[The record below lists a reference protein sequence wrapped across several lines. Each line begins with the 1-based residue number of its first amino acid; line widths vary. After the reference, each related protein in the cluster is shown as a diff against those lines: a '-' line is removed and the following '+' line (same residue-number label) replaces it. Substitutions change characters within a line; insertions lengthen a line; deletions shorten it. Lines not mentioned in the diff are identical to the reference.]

1 MKRCQHTRH
10 LYPQNT
16 EEAVTVV
23 LAAHYSKKGGQL
35 MRYSAKAQMLYRFV
49 NRIIRLIIFEHLKDL
64 KYCPFR
70 SEISC
75 LR

>member
-35 MRYSAKAQMLYRFV
+35 MRYVQRKSANALP
-49 NRIIRLIIFEHLKDL
+49 I
-64 KYCPFR
+64 C
-70 SEISC
+70 
-75 LR
+75 